1 MLIHNTALTMRGK
14 RPNWLLGVLIPTS
27 YILGGEHMEKEK
39 LPECPVEITLTLI
52 SSKWKLLIIR
62 DLLRFGTMRFGELTK
77 SIEHVSKKVLTE
89 NLRSMEEDGL
99 LNRTVYPVVPPK
111 VEYSLT
117 AKGKSLQL
125 VIDAL
130 FLWGEK
136 YKNNEI

>member
-1 MLIHNTALTMRGK
+1 
-14 RPNWLLGVLIPTS
+14 
-27 YILGGEHMEKEK
+27 MEKEK
-39 LPECPVEITLTLI
+39 LPECPVEITLALI
-52 SSKWKLLIIR
+52 SSKWKVLIIR

-77 SIEHVSKKVLTE
+77 SIKHVSKKVLTE

-99 LNRTVYPVVPPK
+99 ITRTVYPVVPPK

-117 AKGKSLQL
+117 AKGESLQL
-125 VIDAL
+125 VLDAL

>member
-1 MLIHNTALTMRGK
+1 
-14 RPNWLLGVLIPTS
+14 
-27 YILGGEHMEKEK
+27 MEKDK
-39 LPECPVEITLTLI
+39 LPECPVEITLALI
-52 SSKWKLLIIR
+52 SSKWKVLIIR

-77 SIEHVSKKVLTE
+77 SIQKVSKKVLTE

-99 LNRTVYPVVPPK
+99 ITRTVYPVVPPK

-117 AKGKSLQL
+117 TKGESLQA